1 MTDTPHIFDR
11 ALLKARRAKALSR
24 PNCSDVD
31 FLLRDVAE
39 DVAYRLSLIK
49 RDFPLVLDYGC
60 HTGLVSQEIAKL
72 GTIGEVISADHALS
86 SPSLLQ
92 TLPGLFIKADEELF
106 PFAGEQF
113 DLIISALSLQWV
125 NDLPGALVQM
135 RRGLKPDGALIAVTL
150 GGETLTELRQALMM
164 AEDEIYGGVS
174 PRVAP
179 FADVRDFGDLLQ
191 RAGFAL
197 PVTDREI
204 RRVRYGSVDKLMKEL
219 RAMGAGNMLAGRRRQ
234 PVSRRFFNRVEEL
247 YQQHFGDEDGRIT
260 ASFEFIYLIGWA
272 PHPDQQKPL
281 APGSGKVSLT
291 QIFGDNPEEK

>member
-1 MTDTPHIFDR
+1 MSDTPLIFDR

-24 PNCSDVD
+24 PNCRDVD

-39 DVAYRLSLIK
+39 DVSYRLSLIK

-72 GTIGEVISADHALS
+72 DTIGEVISADHALS

-92 TLPGLFIKADEELF
+92 LLPGLFIKADEEFF

-219 RAMGAGNMLAGRRRQ
+219 RAMGAGNMLTGRRRQ
-234 PVSRRFFNRVEEL
+234 PVSRRFFKRVEEL
-247 YQQHFGDEDGRIT
+247 YQQQFGDEDGRIT

-291 QIFGDNPEEK
+291 QIFGDNPEGK